1 MGGRLPQTPGEGMS
15 GAEQIEE
22 LNNAALALIVEGEA
36 QASAIERRLEALR
49 TRLDVERRRVVA
61 ALEELSA
68 RYLYASG
75 HPTGES
81 RGDTGPL
88 NLDRIR
94 AAEQELSE
102 QLLSCAALMSKLN
115 GLTNLLAVSRGQ
127 FAPQGEAAADLD
139 VWRLVERMAMIKAQE
154 QERSRLARE
163 IHDGPAQVLA
173 NAILG
178 LELCEQIA
186 RRSPEQLLDEL
197 ARLKATMREGLVEVR
212 RFQFDLRPST
222 LAERGLSATLQR
234 YIAEY
239 RAFFRLDVDLQVPAT
254 LPSLNKDEELTV
266 FRIVQESLQNI
277 QKHARAALVIV
288 RIDLSDE
295 TIVVTIHDDGRGF
308 VPRQVEATTLS
319 GAGLRGMSER
329 AAAVG
334 GELQVE
340 SQPGAGTTVR
350 LSLPRMAAGEE
361 DSQV

>member
-1 MGGRLPQTPGEGMS
+1 MS

-22 LNNAALALIVEGEA
+22 LNNAALALIVEGET
-36 QASAIERRLEALR
+36 QVSELERRLETLR
-49 TRLDVERRRVVA
+49 TRLDTERRRVVA
-61 ALEELSA
+61 ALEELSS
-68 RYLYASG
+68 RYLYAPG
-75 HPTGES
+75 HPAGEARS
-81 RGDTGPL
+81 DTGPL
-88 NLDRIR
+88 NLDRVR

-102 QLLSCAALMSKLN
+102 QLLGCAALMSKLN

-154 QERSRLARE
+154 LERSRLARE

-234 YIAEY
+234 YVAEY

-254 LPSLNKDEELTV
+254 LPALSKDAELTV

-288 RIDLSDE
+288 RIDLGDE

-334 GELQVE
+334 GDLQVE

-350 LSLPRMAAGEE
+350 LSVPRVAAAEE
-361 DSQV
+361 DTKL